1 MNNPYNAPT
10 ADLSALKE
18 GSATYQPKVF
28 AMDGRIGR
36 LRYLAYAMCVG
47 MLVTFAA
54 LLVAGVIIAMIKP
67 GETGVMLVIGI
78 AYIPPVVISFVMA
91 IRRLNDMNKSGWLSL
106 LSLVPLVNLGFALWL
121 LFGRGDESTNQYGP
135 PPCAN
140 SNGVVAACF
149 APIILVALFG
159 ILAAIAIPVY
169 QDYVNK
175 AKAAQEEATA
185 PPAVEQAP
193 E

>member
-10 ADLSALKE
+10 ADLSALSE
-18 GSATYQPKVF
+18 GTGTYQPKVF
-28 AMDGRIGR
+28 SMDGRIGR
-36 LRYLAYAMCVG
+36 LRYLAYAMGVSMLLSIAAFLVVG
-47 MLVTFAA
+47 I
-54 LLVAGVIIAMIKP
+54 IIAIVKP
-67 GETGVMLVIGI
+67 GQAGMMVLFGI
-78 AYIPPVVISFVMA
+78 AYIPSVVISFVMA

-106 LSLVPLVNLGFALWL
+106 LSLVPLVNVGFALWII
-121 LFGRGDESTNQYGP
+121 FGRGDERANQYGP

-140 SNGVVAACF
+140 SNGVIAACF
-149 APIILVALFG
+149 APIVLVFVIG
-159 ILAAIAIPVY
+159 ILAAISIPAY

-175 AKAAQEEATA
+175 AKAAQEEAAA